1 MLKQTSVK
9 EFNVKTLRL
18 ANYLIDNFIKVKNS

>member
-1 MLKQTSVK
+1 MLEVDQCKRIQC
-9 EFNVKTLRL
+9 KTLRL